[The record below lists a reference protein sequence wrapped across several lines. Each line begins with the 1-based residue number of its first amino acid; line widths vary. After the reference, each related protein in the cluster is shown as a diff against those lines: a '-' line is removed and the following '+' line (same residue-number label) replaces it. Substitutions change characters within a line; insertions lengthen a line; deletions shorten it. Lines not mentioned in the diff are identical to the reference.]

1 MSVITLVLADDH
13 RAVREGLRARLSD
26 EPDLEIIGEA
36 ADGREALEAVERLQP
51 DVLVVDVVMPNLNG
65 LEVTRSIG
73 ALSPRTNVL
82 VLSMYADEA
91 YVLEALQAG
100 ARGYVLKSSTAEE
113 LVDAIRATAA
123 GQTYVGLRVSR
134 NILRVF
140 CRTVKDRMPDR
151 CESFSDRERQVMH
164 LVEDGLIDDAI
175 AAQLT
180 LSPEEVAQTCEA
192 IAKKLKLISQGDVL
206 CQSEEDA
213 GIEKR

>member
-1 MSVITLVLADDH
+1 MSVTTLVLADDH

-36 ADGREALEAVERLQP
+36 ADGRGALEAVERLQP
-51 DVLVVDVVMPNLNG
+51 DVLVVDVVMPHLNG
-65 LEVTRSIG
+65 LEVTRCID

-113 LVDAIRATAA
+113 LVDAIRATAT
-123 GQTYVGLRVSR
+123 GQTYVGLRISR

-140 CRTVKDRMPDR
+140 CQTVRDRMPDQ
-151 CESFSDRERQVMH
+151 CDACSDREQQVMR
-164 LVEDGLIDDAI
+164 LVEEGLSDDAI
-175 AAQLT
+175 AARLT
-180 LSPEEVAQTCEA
+180 LSSEEVARTCET
-192 IAKKLKLISQGDVL
+192 IAKKLELISQRDSL
-206 CQSEEDA
+206 
-213 GIEKR
+213 

>member
-1 MSVITLVLADDH
+1 MSVTTLVLADDH

-113 LVDAIRATAA
+113 LVDAIHATAA

-140 CRTVKDRMPDR
+140 YRTVKDRMPDR
-151 CESFSDRERQVMH
+151 CESCSDREQLVMH
-164 LVEDGLIDDAI
+164 LVEDGLSDDAI

-180 LSPEEVAQTCEA
+180 LTSEEVARTCET

>member
-1 MSVITLVLADDH
+1 MSVTTLVLADDH

-36 ADGREALEAVERLQP
+36 ADGREALEAVNRLQP
-51 DVLVVDVVMPNLNG
+51 DVLVVDVVMPHLNG
-65 LEVTRSIG
+65 LEVTRRIG

-91 YVLEALQAG
+91 YVIEALQVG
-100 ARGYVLKSSTAEE
+100 AKGYVLKSSTAEE

-134 NILRVF
+134 NILRAF
-140 CRTVKDRMPDR
+140 YRTVKDRMPDR
-151 CESFSDRERQVMH
+151 CESCSDLERQVIR
-164 LVEDGLIDDAI
+164 LVEDGLSDDAI

-180 LSPEEVAQTCEA
+180 LSPEDVSRTFET
-192 IAKKLKLISQGDVL
+192 IAKRLELISHGDVL
-206 CQSEEDA
+206 YQSEEDA
-213 GIEKR
+213 GIEKG

>member
-1 MSVITLVLADDH
+1 MSVTTLVLADDH

-134 NILRVF
+134 NILRAF
-140 CRTVKDRMPDR
+140 YRTVKDRMPDR
-151 CESFSDRERQVMH
+151 CEACSDQERQVMH
-164 LVEDGLIDDAI
+164 LVEDGLSDDAI

-180 LSPEEVAQTCEA
+180 LSPEEVARTCDT
-192 IAKKLKLISQGDVL
+192 IAKRLELISQSDVL
-206 CQSEEDA
+206 CQSEEDC
-213 GIEKR
+213 RN